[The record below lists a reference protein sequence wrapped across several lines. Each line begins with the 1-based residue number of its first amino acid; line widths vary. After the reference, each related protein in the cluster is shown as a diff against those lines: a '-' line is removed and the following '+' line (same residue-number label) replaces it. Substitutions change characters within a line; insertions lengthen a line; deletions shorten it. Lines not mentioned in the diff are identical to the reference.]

1 MRRGREKTVTKKV
14 SGQRAVR
21 TGAVLLL
28 AAAVLTGCGSTEAA
42 VTEEEETSI
51 LVSTEEVKAGSMV
64 LSNSFIGTISPEET
78 VMVMPMVAGT
88 VTDTFYEVGDRVNA
102 GDVLFKI
109 DDEAAKLQLAQAEM
123 GVVTAQQG
131 VASAEFGIE
140 SATGSALDGQ
150 NIGYESQ
157 KNSAQTNYEQAQIAY
172 VNAKDAYEDAQDD
185 VDDAKKEMENCESG
199 AASEKKAWEEA
210 KKALEE
216 AEKAYEADKTNPTKK
231 QAVEEAE
238 KKETECKGK
247 VEKAEAALQAAQ
259 GKVDAARSRRDAAR
273 TAYLSAQTGYK
284 AADEGRK
291 IVEETIEL
299 ANGQALEDQI
309 ESLEMQKNSAEL
321 GVETA
326 SVGVQSAELALSY
339 YTVTAPVSGVIE
351 SKNVDVNGMAAQGSP
366 AYTIVNNDSMTVT
379 FYVSEDVK
387 NTLTVGQ
394 KIILERNSNTYEA
407 AITEIGSSVNAQ
419 TGLFEIKG
427 CVAADGAEL
436 PGGVSVK
443 ITADTYTAE
452 NVMIIPY
459 DAVYYENEGAYVY
472 CAVDGRAKKTPIVTG
487 IFDENSI
494 VVTEGL
500 SLGDSLITSW
510 SPQLTD
516 GVLLDVAEE
525 EPEDASEA
533 GSDAAESEAG
543 SGTEN

>member
-131 VASAEFGIE
+131 VASAELGIE

-185 VDDAKKEMENCESG
+185 VDDAKEEMENCESG
-199 AASEKKAWEEA
+199 AASA
-210 KKALEE
+210 KKDLEE
-216 AEKAYEADKTNPTKK
+216 AEKKAEEAKKAYEADKTDDTKK
-231 QAVEEAE
+231 AVDDADKEVEECKKSKSDAE
-238 KKETECKGK
+238 K
-247 VEKAEAALQAAQ
+247 ALQAAQ

-273 TAYLSAQTGYK
+273 TTYLSAQTGYK

-309 ESLEMQKNSAEL
+309 ESLEMQKDSAEL

-394 KIILERNSNTYEA
+394 KIVLERNSNTYEA
-407 AITEIGSSVNAQ
+407 AITEIGTSVNAQ

-516 GVLLDVAEE
+516 GVLLDVAKE